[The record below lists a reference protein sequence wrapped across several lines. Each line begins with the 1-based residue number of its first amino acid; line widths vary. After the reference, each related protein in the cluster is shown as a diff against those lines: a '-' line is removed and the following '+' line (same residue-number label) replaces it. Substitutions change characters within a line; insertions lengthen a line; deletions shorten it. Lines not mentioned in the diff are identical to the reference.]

1 MLCMKGNIYTD
12 QKCPECGGTLVHDE
26 RRGGLFCST
35 HPEIAAAGGFR
46 VRFGRQ
52 IRRRFQHYSDAARFL
67 TGLRFKSDEGTL
79 DARDYAADNPLA
91 FDTLAEAFLQE
102 KRHLKSFEDIR
113 RMVERA
119 QEFFGST
126 NVKAIRTPDLK
137 RFARSLTC
145 GDKTRA
151 NYMTVLHN
159 FFAWY
164 LVEEEVLQSHQVP
177 KFPEIEF
184 ELGWRKVIT
193 WEQQDA
199 ILDQIRKDTWEVN
212 PKLWLAADLLR
223 TYTSLRP
230 GDLWKLTE
238 GDIDTEAGLITIL
251 HPTKSKNRSKTV
263 WLLPEHVETIKT
275 IKAQFPA
282 LPATRFFR
290 HHTGNHGT
298 AAGTPWSRSYL
309 SRVWNAACDK
319 LGIEG
324 VDLYGGTRHTTTTE
338 LAKAQGTEAARD
350 ATGHRTNKAFDRYCQ
365 IQGQRA
371 FAMAKFVQARK
382 KCPAG

>member
-1 MLCMKGNIYTD
+1 MLSMKGNIYTD
-12 QKCPECGGTLVHDE
+12 QKCPECGGSLIHDE
-26 RRGGLFCST
+26 RRGGCFCAT
-35 HPEIAAAGGFR
+35 HPQIAASGYFR
-46 VRFGRQ
+46 VVFGRQ
-52 IRRRFQHYSDAARFL
+52 VQKRFSSYTEACRFL
-67 TGLRFKSDEGTL
+67 TGLRYETDKGTF
-79 DARDYAADNPLA
+79 DARDYATDNPLA
-91 FDTLAEAFLQE
+91 FDTLAESFLQE
-102 KRHLKSFEDIR
+102 KKRLKSYEDIR
-113 RMVERA
+113 RVVEKA

-177 KFPEIEF
+177 KFPEIEY
-184 ELGWRKVIT
+184 EMGWRKVIT

-199 ILDQIRKDTWEVN
+199 ILAQIRKDTWEAN
-212 PKLWLAADLLR
+212 PKLWLAADMLR
-223 TYTSLRP
+223 TYTALRP

-238 GDIDTEAGLITIL
+238 GDIDTEDATMTIL
-251 HPTKSKNRSKTV
+251 HPTKSKDRRKMIR
-263 WLLPEHVETIKT
+263 LLPEYVEAIKS
-275 IKAQFPA
+275 IQSQYPA

-290 HHTGNHGT
+290 HHAGNHGT

-309 SRVWNAACDK
+309 GRVWNAACEK

-324 VDLYGGTRHTTTTE
+324 VDLYGGTRHSTTTE
-338 LAKAQGTEAARD
+338 IAKRYGEEAARE
-350 ATGHRTNKAFDRYCQ
+350 ATDHRTNKAFSRYCQ
-365 IQGQRA
+365 VQGERA
-371 FAMAKFVQARK
+371 FAMAQIVQQRK
-382 KCPAG
+382 TSSA